1 MATLAAETPGGR
13 SKRKVGTLAKEE
25 ARLASIMLGPTFLIV
40 AAVVLFPALA
50 SIWISFKPV
59 ELADLRAPT
68 PIANERV
75 RGKPAA
81 PGDAIT
87 IQYRLRNS
95 SEKRPITGVVLTDTL
110 PKGLT
115 LIEGDERC
123 AIDGQTLTC
132 QFGDWEP
139 RFRDRLSLKFEV
151 DSAFLESGANPR
163 DSKPVMTGRSENVLT
178 SLEFDL
184 DNFRRVFE
192 QREFWTIMKV
202 TIYYTIFGTLG
213 ALILGLFAAQLLN
226 TPFRGRA
233 FLRGLFL
240 FPYVSPVI
248 AVAFTWAFLL
258 DPFSGTIN
266 ALLVQFGAAEKPIN
280 FLGTRSVDFELF
292 GMTFGFPVALA
303 MVIAF
308 EAWRYFPL
316 SFLFILAR
324 MQSLPSDLYE
334 AAQIDGATP
343 LQMFRYITL
352 PQLISI
358 LSILFLLR
366 FIWTF
371 NKFDDIFLLTGGAA
385 GTRTLTVDVYEQG
398 FALANLGAGAAV
410 SVVIFVVLAIFMVI
424 YFKFGPEG
432 EM

>member
-1 MATLAAETPGGR
+1 MATIPNDTGAVPR
-13 SKRKVGTLAKEE
+13 RRKTGTLAKEE
-25 ARLASIMLGPTFLIV
+25 ARLAVIMLGPTFLIV
-40 AAVVLFPALA
+40 AAVVLFPVLA
-50 SIWISFKPV
+50 SFWISFKPV
-59 ELADLRAPT
+59 ELGDLRAPA

-75 RGKPAA
+75 RGTAEA
-81 PGDAIT
+81 PGDTIT
-87 IQYRLRNS
+87 VQYRLRNS
-95 SEKRPITGVVLTDTL
+95 SDRRQITDITLTDTL
-110 PKGLT
+110 PDGLS
-115 LIEGDERC
+115 LVEGDEKC
-123 AIDGQTLTC
+123 AIVDRTLTC
-132 QFGDWEP
+132 QLGNWEP
-139 RFRDRLSLKFEV
+139 RQRERLNLVFQV
-151 DSAFLESGANPR
+151 DAAFLDAGVSPR
-163 DSKPVMTGRSENVLT
+163 DSKPVMTGTSHNILT
-178 SLEFDL
+178 SLEFNL
-184 DNFRRVFE
+184 DNFRKVFS
-192 QREFWTIMKV
+192 QREFWTVLQV
-202 TIYYTIFGTLG
+202 TIAYTIFGTLG
-213 ALILGLFAAQLLN
+213 SMILGLFAAQLLN
-226 TPFRGRA
+226 ASFKGRA

-248 AVAFTWAFLL
+248 AVAFTWLFLL

-266 ALLVQFGAAEKPIN
+266 ALLIQFGAIEQPIN
-280 FLGTRSVDFELF
+280 YLGVRSVEIEMF
-292 GMTFGFPVALA
+292 GLNMGFPLALA

-316 SFLFILAR
+316 AFLFILAR

-358 LSILFLLR
+358 LSVLFLLR

-410 SVVIFVVLAIFMVI
+410 SVIIFFLLALFMVL
-424 YFKFGPEG
+424 YFRFGPEG